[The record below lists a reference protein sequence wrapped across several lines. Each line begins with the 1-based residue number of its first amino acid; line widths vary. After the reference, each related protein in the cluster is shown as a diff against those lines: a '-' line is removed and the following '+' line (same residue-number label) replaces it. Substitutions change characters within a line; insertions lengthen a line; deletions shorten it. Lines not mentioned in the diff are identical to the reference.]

1 MHTKYLIY
9 KFPVSS
15 LVQPF
20 YISCHLHEA
29 WCLSKWNIKKKEE
42 RHKMYKISN
51 KMLKH
56 TFYVNSFFP
65 PTCMSLHTSFYFD
78 HLENAIITN
87 IKCIWFGLS
96 MCWLKGE
103 SIKHIKVYTTCFF
116 FPVSTCEYLNVIS
129 MKRWTRFFTW
139 ISFLTGVYMH
149 IHIHFKYAFL
159 PVWVSAFLF

>member
-9 KFPVSS
+9 TFPVSS

-29 WCLSKWNIKKKEE
+29 WCLSKWNIKKKKKDIKCT
-42 RHKMYKISN
+42 RFQIKCLNTHFMWIVS
-51 KMLKH
+51 
-56 TFYVNSFFP
+56 P
-65 PTCMSLHTSFYFD
+65 PPCMSLHTSFYFD

-87 IKCIWFGLS
+87 IKCIWFGMS

-159 PVWVSAFLF
+159 PVWVCAFLF